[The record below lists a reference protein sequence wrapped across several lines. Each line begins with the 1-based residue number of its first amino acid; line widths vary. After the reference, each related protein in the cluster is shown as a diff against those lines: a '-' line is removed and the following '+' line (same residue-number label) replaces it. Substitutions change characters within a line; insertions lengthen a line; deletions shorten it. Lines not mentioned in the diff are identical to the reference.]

1 MPIPRRAL
9 PALAAAALPAIP
21 ARAAAQSWP
30 TRPVRLIVTFPPGG
44 PADVIG
50 RILAERLG
58 EAWGQPVIIEI
69 RGGAGGN
76 IGAEAAARAAPDGH
90 TLVVV
95 ASSHVQGAA
104 LYRRLPFD
112 PIADFTPITQVA
124 YYGLVVV
131 LHPSVPAQNL
141 AEFEAL
147 LRARPGE
154 ITITSAGVGTPTH
167 LGVEVFARQAGI
179 KLVHVPYRGVAEA
192 MNDLLSGQIS
202 MIFSDLP
209 AAIPLV
215 QDGKIRALGVLTKE
229 RHPLVPEI
237 PTVAETLPG
246 FWLMGWQGLLAPGGT
261 PDEIIDKLNA
271 PLVAYLKTPAAA
283 ERLRKIGVDVAWTT
297 PREMRDWIESQ
308 LAWWGKVARDAGVT
322 PQ

>member
-9 PALAAAALPAIP
+9 PALAAAALPAIVMP
-21 ARAAAQSWP
+21 AAAQAWP

-50 RILAERLG
+50 RILAERLS
-58 EAWGQPVIIEI
+58 EAWGQPVIVEN

-154 ITITSAGVGTPTH
+154 ITMAH
-167 LGVEVFARQAGI
+167 LGVLFLDEIAEFSSSTLESLRQPLEAGEIAVSRVGGTFTYPCRFALVAAMNPCPCGYFGTDRCRCTPQAIKKYQAKISGPISDRIDLQVVLSPLTTEERFATASDEESPRLRTQVEAARQ
-179 KLVHVPYRGVAEA
+179 RQ
-192 MNDLLSGQIS
+192 QI
-202 MIFSDLP
+202 
-209 AAIPLV
+209 
-215 QDGKIRALGVLTKE
+215 GRASRTERQTK
-229 RHPLVPEI
+229 RVYI
-237 PTVAETLPG
+237 
-246 FWLMGWQGLLAPGGT
+246 
-261 PDEIIDKLNA
+261 
-271 PLVAYLKTPAAA
+271 
-283 ERLRKIGVDVAWTT
+283 
-297 PREMRDWIESQ
+297 
-308 LAWWGKVARDAGVT
+308 
-322 PQ
+322 